1 MKTILAD
8 IQAIYRNDPAVRNI
22 EFILYP
28 GLHAILFHRFA
39 HLLWNIKIP
48 FIPRLI
54 SQISRFFTG
63 IEIHPGASIGAGF
76 FVDHG
81 SGLVLGE
88 TVVIGKNAVLFHNV
102 TLGGTGKHKGKRHPT
117 LGDNVLV
124 GTGATILGPV
134 TIGDNVMIGANSFV
148 VMKDVPSNTTVA
160 GTPAVII
167 KRNGIHGVQDLPHT
181 DKKRQY
187 ETSMSYAPEF
197 FI

>member
-1 MKTILAD
+1 MKTLLED
-8 IQAIYRNDPAVRNI
+8 IKAIYRNDPAVRNI

-28 GLHAILFHRFA
+28 GLHAILFHRIA
-39 HLLWNIKIP
+39 HVLWNLNIP

-81 SGLVLGE
+81 SGLVIGE
-88 TVVIGKNAVLFHNV
+88 TVIIGKNAVLFHNV

-117 LGDNVLV
+117 LGDNVLI

-134 TIGDNVMIGANSFV
+134 TIGDNVLIGANSFV

-167 KRNGIHGVQDLPHT
+167 KRNGINGVQELPHT
-181 DKKRQY
+181 IQERKY
-187 ETSMSYAPEF
+187 EMTYTFAPEF
-197 FI
+197 HI